1 MSRDNKIR
9 GSLVWEMKREQSV
22 KQEENQRCVVCE
34 PMRRVSGRR
43 EGSAESG

>member
-1 MSRDNKIR
+1 MGNEKGAAS
-9 GSLVWEMKREQSV
+9 EA
-22 KQEENQRCVVCE
+22 EENQRCVVCE

>member
-1 MSRDNKIR
+1 MSRDKKIR
-9 GSLVWEMKREQSV
+9 GTPAWEMKREQPV

-43 EGSAESG
+43 EGTAESG